1 MAHAKQIK
9 EPVRIALIEPSEPD
23 ARWFEIVVDETRL
36 PASIMRYR
44 TGAAALQAWSQL
56 APSVDLIVMPDRLPM
71 LTVQEF
77 VDRAKELC
85 PDVRIVIAGERLR
98 DDRASSLPAGVQ
110 WFTKPLSCHDIA
122 LLGSMTTELP
132 EAHYCAAGAEPRQL
146 AARLP

>member
-1 MAHAKQIK
+1 
-9 EPVRIALIEPSEPD
+9 
-23 ARWFEIVVDETRL
+23 
-36 PASIMRYR
+36 MRYR

-98 DDRASSLPAGVQ
+98 DDTSSSIPASVQ
-110 WFTKPLSCHDIA
+110 WFTKPLSCQDIA
-122 LLGSMTTELP
+122 CLGSMTTDLRR
-132 EAHYCAAGAEPRQL
+132 AHYRAA
-146 AARLP
+146 